1 MKTTK
6 EPDPLVVCAVTGA
19 DDVALEMC
27 KDWIKDNGHTSETH
41 RLMRGATMT
50 WVEVKCVA
58 ERN

>member
-1 MKTTK
+1 MKQ
-6 EPDPLVVCAVTGA
+6 EPLVVCAVTGA
-19 DDVALEMC
+19 DDVALNMC
-27 KDWIKDNGHTSETH
+27 KDWIKDNGYTSETH